1 MKSFEL
7 AEPTTLTEAVGLLD
21 AEDPSIRAIAG
32 GTALVLMMKA
42 RLFQPTRLISL
53 RKLGS
58 ELRGVQVDGGRVRI
72 GAMTPLAELEYSPQI
87 AEALPV
93 VSRALRNLSNIRIR
107 NVATIGGHL
116 AHGDPHMDLP
126 PILLTLGARVAARSK
141 RGERWIDL
149 ADFFTGYYETALARD
164 EIITQVDVPAQPAGL
179 HAWYAKYT
187 ALSAD
192 DWPTVGVAVWLRIE
206 SGVIVEPRV
215 AVSAATERPLRMA
228 GAEAALQ
235 GAPPSAAAFA
245 KAADAAADQ
254 VQPLA
259 DIRGS
264 AAYKREMVRVNVRR
278 ALRHALEARG

>member
-141 RGERWIDL
+141 HGERWIDL

-206 SGVIVEPRV
+206 SGVIVEPRI